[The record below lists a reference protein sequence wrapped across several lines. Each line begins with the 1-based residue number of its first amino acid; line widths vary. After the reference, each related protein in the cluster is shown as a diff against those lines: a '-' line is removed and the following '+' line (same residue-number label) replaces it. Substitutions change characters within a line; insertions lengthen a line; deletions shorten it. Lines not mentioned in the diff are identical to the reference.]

1 MSIGRDSKNS
11 SARVCNSFFFSYC
24 FFLIDYSEVTLQT
37 SEALALSL
45 WGSCT
50 SGTAVE
56 GVVNE
61 DVAVHAEQMSTLRT

>member
-1 MSIGRDSKNS
+1 MTNRQ
-11 SARVCNSFFFSYC
+11 VCTKECQMALEKLQCKRLLLRFVFIC
-24 FFLIDYSEVTLQT
+24 YSDVTLQT
-37 SEALALSL
+37 SDALALPL

-61 DVAVHAEQMSTLRT
+61 DVAVHAE

>member
-1 MSIGRDSKNS
+1 MAETRKTPVQEF
-11 SARVCNSFFFSYC
+11 ATVFFFSYC

-37 SEALALSL
+37 SEALALPL

>member
-1 MSIGRDSKNS
+1 MAETRKTPVQEF
-11 SARVCNSFFFSYC
+11 ATVFFSAIA

-37 SEALALSL
+37 SEALALPL